1 MKKVLIIGGTG
12 TISAPVAKLLVE
24 DKDTELYLLNRG
36 LRKDDLP
43 DSVHRIKG
51 DIRKDSE
58 ELRDRLKDLYFDS
71 VISFLIM
78 DQEDAKINIDLFK
91 GKCSQFIII
100 STVVALDHQLTCNV
114 DETLNYG
121 NRFSNYGRN
130 KEICERIFLNEK
142 DFPVTIVR
150 PTQTYSNERIP
161 LSLKGRTYWS
171 VCSRLIKGKEVIV
184 HGDGQSVWAGTH
196 AEDFAKL
203 FMPLIGRKESI
214 KEIYQIMNPEPY
226 TWDMIYQTLADEL
239 GGVYRPVYISS
250 ILLDGSR
257 KYNWQESIHGD
268 KHFSNIF
275 DISKIRKLNP
285 DFAFTIDM
293 KKGIKMFM
301 EYMEKH
307 PELKKEDPD
316 FDKWCDDTIEKYRK
330 LKERFLE
337 EIE

>member
-24 DKDTELYLLNRG
+24 DN
-36 LRKDDLP
+36 DLP

-91 GKCSQFIII
+91 GKCAQFIFI
-100 STVVALDHQLTCNV
+100 STEVALDHQLTCNV

-161 LSLKGRTYWS
+161 LSLLVSMFKTDQR
-171 VCSRLIKGKEVIV
+171 
-184 HGDGQSVWAGTH
+184 Q
-196 AEDFAKL
+196 
-203 FMPLIGRKESI
+203 
-214 KEIYQIMNPEPY
+214 
-226 TWDMIYQTLADEL
+226 
-239 GGVYRPVYISS
+239 GGYRA
-250 ILLDGSR
+250 
-257 KYNWQESIHGD
+257 W
-268 KHFSNIF
+268 
-275 DISKIRKLNP
+275 
-285 DFAFTIDM
+285 
-293 KKGIKMFM
+293 
-301 EYMEKH
+301 
-307 PELKKEDPD
+307 
-316 FDKWCDDTIEKYRK
+316 
-330 LKERFLE
+330 
-337 EIE
+337 